1 MKNIAVQ
8 AAMNGRD
15 RPIDLGGVVPATVSF
30 RHQPA
35 KFTVAEESGQL
46 NALSRPGRKSRAQRE
61 TRS

>member
-1 MKNIAVQ
+1 MKNIAQ

-15 RPIDLGGVVPATVSF
+15 RPIDLGKVEPATV
-30 RHQPA
+30 RLCHQPA

-46 NALSRPGRKSRAQRE
+46 NALNRPGRKSRARQE